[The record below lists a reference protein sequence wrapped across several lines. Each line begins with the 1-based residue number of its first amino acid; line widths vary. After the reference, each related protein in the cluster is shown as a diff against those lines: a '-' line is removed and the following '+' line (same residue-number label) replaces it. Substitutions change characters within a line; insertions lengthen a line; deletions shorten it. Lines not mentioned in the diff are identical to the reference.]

1 MRRFETP
8 VRIELR
14 IIKHKVER
22 AVAQRSSRWI
32 KVKLGNCVRRVR
44 GGFPVL
50 CVEPEGIESLCKRG
64 CLQLFVNVRFA
75 ENAGVM
81 RCVHGPISE
90 YALRRMSIKSDD
102 C

>member
-1 MRRFETP
+1 MRRLETP

-22 AVAQRSSRWI
+22 AVAQRPSRWI
-32 KVKLGNCVRRVR
+32 KVKLGNCVCRML

-50 CVEPEGIESLCKRG
+50 CVKSKSIKPLCKRG
-64 CLQLFVNVRFA
+64 CLQLFVNVCFA